1 MNRRQVTKIPEDI
14 VNIIQQ
20 GKDFVL
26 LTHVHPDGDAL
37 GSQLAMAEILK
48 GLGKN
53 VICFGEEPI
62 SHLLDFLPESNSICC
77 DLDKVLNFIAEA
89 PQGAVTIS
97 LDCGEAARLGR
108 HETSFLN
115 NKPFLVL
122 DHHKSHKNHGDH
134 RWVEPGCSSTGEMV
148 YELAKVLGAEVSAKA
163 AFDLYVAIVTD
174 TGSFRYEAT
183 TARTL
188 AIASDLVG
196 LGVRPEEVASKI
208 YDNYSRQRLKLMEL
222 VLETLTLHEDD
233 QLAVITATEQMFKE
247 SGATYED
254 VDGFVDYPRSIKSV
268 KVAAFI
274 KEGKGGSVSV
284 SLRAKGECDVTVV
297 AKTFDGG
304 GHRNAAGF
312 RFANS
317 TSQQVKEEVLVALRE
332 ALYSGK

>member
-1 MNRRQVTKIPEDI
+1 MNGRQVTKIPKDI
-14 VNIIQQ
+14 VKIIQQ

-53 VICFGEEPI
+53 VICFGEAPV
-62 SHLLDFLPESNSICC
+62 SHLLDFLPESNSICS
-77 DLDKVLNFIAEA
+77 DLDEIFRFIANA
-89 PQGAVTIS
+89 QQGVVTIS
-97 LDCGEAARLGR
+97 LDCGEGARLGR
-108 HETSFLN
+108 HEVSFLN
-115 NKPFLVL
+115 NKPFLVI
-122 DHHKSHKNHGDH
+122 DHHKSHEKHGDY
-134 RWVEPGCSSTGEMV
+134 RWVEPGRSSTGEMV
-148 YELAKVLGAEVSAKA
+148 YELAKALGAEISPEA

-183 TARTL
+183 SARTL

-222 VLETLTLHEDD
+222 VLETLTLHEND
-233 QLAVITATEQMFKE
+233 QLAVITATEHMFTE

-274 KEGKGGSVSV
+274 KEAKDGAVSV
-284 SLRAKGECDVTVV
+284 SLRAKGDCDVTVI
-297 AKTFDGG
+297 AKAFNGG

-312 RFANS
+312 RLANKS
-317 TSQQVKEEVLVALRE
+317 SQQVKEEVLVALRE

>member
-1 MNRRQVTKIPEDI
+1 MNRRQVTKIHEDI
-14 VNIIQQ
+14 VKIIQQ

-48 GLGKN
+48 DLGKN
-53 VICFGEEPI
+53 VICYGEEPV
-62 SHLLDFLPESNSICC
+62 SHLLNFLPESDSICN
-77 DLDKVLNFIAEA
+77 DLDELFRFIAHA
-89 PQGAVTIS
+89 PQGVVTIS
-97 LDCGEAARLGR
+97 LDCGEAARLGN
-108 HETSFLN
+108 HQVSFLN
-115 NKPFLVL
+115 NKPFLVI
-122 DHHKSHKNHGDH
+122 DHHKSHKKHGDY
-134 RWVEPGCSSTGEMV
+134 RWVEPGCSSTGEMI
-148 YELAKVLGAEVSAKA
+148 YELARTLGAEVSAKA

-188 AIASDLVG
+188 AIASELVG

-208 YDNYSRQRLKLMEL
+208 YDNYSRERLKLMEL

-233 QLAVITATEQMFKE
+233 QLAVITATERMFTE

-254 VDGFVDYPRSIKSV
+254 VDGFIDYPRSIKSV

-274 KEGKGGSVSV
+274 KEAKGGSVSV
-284 SLRAKGECDVTVV
+284 SLRAKGDCDVTVV
-297 AKTFDGG
+297 AKEFDGG

-312 RFANS
+312 RLANKS
-317 TSQQVKEEVLVALRE
+317 SQQVKEEVLVALRE